1 MRCGRQGG
9 WRCEYLPG
17 KGVPAQRPL
26 VRSVA
31 SFLLLLLLIQ
41 VMEEVMAKS
50 KAFKAERQRQK
61 EEDEDETTA
70 LDEQFK

>member
-1 MRCGRQGG
+1 
-9 WRCEYLPG
+9 
-17 KGVPAQRPL
+17 
-26 VRSVA
+26 
-31 SFLLLLLLIQ
+31 
-41 VMEEVMAKS
+41 MEEVMAKS